1 MSAPAPVVVKLGGD
15 AVASPER
22 IAAEARRLA
31 RFAEQHRVVAVT
43 SARRGV
49 TDHLLGLVESV
60 RSALGSTGDAHAEA
74 DRAVATGEV
83 VTASLLALALNDLG
97 VEALSLDAREAGVR
111 ASGRFGGAHIR
122 AISTRRLK
130 QLLAR
135 GVLPVV
141 TGFQGWHRGRVATLG
156 RGGTDTSA
164 VALAIALGG
173 CRAVFVKDTDGLRT
187 ADPKLIPN
195 SRPLAEVPHGFL
207 TALTLAGAK
216 VVHPDAARL
225 AAAHRL
231 ALEFYSLTDA
241 TPSTI
246 VRSEATAE
254 GLRAVATRVLDGTD
268 SQVTAIAGRP
278 ADAVGVTETL
288 REALVVAG
296 IEVRD
301 VQPAAN
307 GPRFI
312 IPGAQ
317 ATAAT
322 AALHRAFVEQAGEPS
337 SRARR
342 AS

>member
-1 MSAPAPVVVKLGGD
+1 MSSPAAVVVKLGGD
-15 AVASPER
+15 ALASPER

-31 RFAEQHRVVAVT
+31 QFAEHHPVVAVT

-49 TDHLLGLVESV
+49 TDHLLGLVKRV
-60 RSALGSTGDAHAEA
+60 RAAVGGPGEAHAEA

-97 VEALSLDAREAGVR
+97 IEALSLDAREAGVR
-111 ASGRFGGAHIR
+111 TSGQFGGAHIR

-141 TGFQGWHRGRVATLG
+141 TGFQGWQHGRVATLR

-173 CRAVFVKDTDGLRT
+173 SRTVFVKDADGLRT
-187 ADPKLIPN
+187 ADPKLIAD
-195 SRPLAEVPHGFL
+195 SLPLADVPHGFL

-225 AAAHRL
+225 AEVHRL
-231 ALEFYSLTDA
+231 RLEFYSLADA
-241 TPSTI
+241 TPATT
-246 VRSEATAE
+246 VRFDASAD
-254 GLRAVATRVLDGTD
+254 GLRAVATRVLDGAD
-268 SQVTAIAGRP
+268 SQLTAIAGRP
-278 ADAVGVTETL
+278 ADAAQATEPL
-288 REALVVAG
+288 REALVAAG
-296 IEVRD
+296 LEVRD

-312 IPGAQ
+312 VPGANAPV
-317 ATAAT
+317 ATAV
-322 AALHRAFVEQAGEPS
+322 LHRAFVQQAREPS
-337 SRARR
+337 TRARR